1 MMPFLANASTI
12 ANEIAKYNRMGDV
25 GVVALCIMVF
35 ILLSTSYVVR
45 NKSYRVFNAIVGFI
59 FVAAIINVGFGEVYN
74 LHITNNPYIT
84 GLLYSLRLFY
94 QILLFNV
101 FFAYALY
108 TTIVTNMPHKKARI
122 VALVGTGLFLGLVIA
137 DICLTFSGVG
147 FTIHNDSG
155 YASEKFDIFMVGYLI
170 FIVFIGILML
180 GIRKLIY
187 KKVLWGFY
195 LSSALAVIIRIAQ
208 WFLKESSLTTLTF
221 MIPTLSMLYTM
232 HLNPYNISTG
242 TLDARALEDM
252 VNNLYKR
259 KKAFIIMSLML
270 PDFVGE
276 GKSLP
281 EAVKYQTR
289 RFTIEY
295 FRDGTLFQ
303 IGNGQ
308 IVMVAKIDKNPDYE
322 DWMQTIL
329 GAFQEQ
335 YKIHKMPYKI
345 VYGTSFLNTIGSNK
359 YLSLIDFIHGN
370 IPENTTH
377 RIDDKDIA
385 RFEDNEFI
393 LSELEDIYKK
403 CDLNDPRVM
412 VFCQPVFNIQ
422 TKRFD
427 TAEALMRLALEN
439 VGLISPVVFI
449 PMAEKRGYIHVLTK
463 IILNKTC
470 QTIKKLNDE
479 GGFILNRISIN
490 VSMIELKDKNF
501 CSDINRIIHDNN
513 IPGHKIAIEL
523 TESQNEEDFMIMKER
538 IEVLHEEGIQFYL
551 DDFGTG
557 YSNMERILELPFDI
571 IKFDRS
577 MVIASGQDERSE
589 RIVENL
595 ARMFSDFNYR
605 VLYEGIEDNADEN
618 RCLSMSATY
627 LQGFKYSKPIPIGQL
642 HTFLTKS
649 N

>member
-1 MMPFLANASTI
+1 MMQFLADVSSIPNQIAS
-12 ANEIAKYNRMGDV
+12 YSRMGDV

-35 ILLSTSYVVR
+35 ILLSTSYVIR

-59 FVAAIINVGFGEVYN
+59 FIAAIINIGFNEVYK
-74 LHITNNPYIT
+74 LHITDNPYIT
-84 GLLYSLRLFY
+84 GLLYSLRIFY
-94 QILLFNV
+94 HLLLFNV

-108 TTIVTNMPHKKARI
+108 TTIVTNMQHKKARI
-122 VALVGTGLFLGLVIA
+122 VALIGTGLFIGLVIA
-137 DICLTFSGVG
+137 DIALTFSGVG
-147 FTIHNDSG
+147 FSIHNDSG
-155 YASEKFDIFMVGYLI
+155 YASEKFDIFMVGYLV

-242 TLDARALEDM
+242 TLDTRALEDM
-252 VNNLYKR
+252 IGNLYKR
-259 KKAFIIMSLML
+259 KKEFIIMSLML

-276 GKSLP
+276 GKTLP

-289 RFTIEY
+289 RFTVEY

-308 IVMVAKIDKNPDYE
+308 IIMVARKDRNPDYE

-329 GAFQEQ
+329 AAFQDQ
-335 YKIHKMPYKI
+335 YKIHRMPYKI
-345 VYGTSFLNTIGSNK
+345 VFGTSFLNTIGSNK
-359 YLSLIDFIHGN
+359 YISLIDFIHGN
-370 IPENTTH
+370 IPENTIH

-393 LSELEDIYKK
+393 LLQLEDIYKK

-422 TKRFD
+422 SKRFD
-427 TAEALMRLALEN
+427 TAEALMRLSLEE
-439 VGLISPVVFI
+439 VGLISPAVFI

-479 GGFILNRISIN
+479 GGFILNRVSIN
-490 VSMIELKDKNF
+490 VSMLELKDKNF
-501 CSDINRIIHDNN
+501 CSDINRIIHDNG

-605 VLYEGIEDNADEN
+605 VLYEGIEDNADED

-627 LQGFKYSKPIPIGQL
+627 LQGFKYSKPIPIGQFRE
-642 HTFLTKS
+642 FLDKNS
-649 N
+649 